1 MESQQKQMAEESRKE
16 RQIRNS
22 INRRIRVH
30 LNQDLHLNQ
39 DKVKEGNLTEVEFN
53 AITVRSLG
61 ILLMNVGS
69 IRTKRSQGV
78 IRLRWQEMM
87 MKMYKQCSW

>member
-1 MESQQKQMAEESRKE
+1 M
-16 RQIRNS
+16 
-22 INRRIRVH
+22 H

-78 IRLRWQEMM
+78 IRLRWQDMM
-87 MKMYKQCSW
+87 MKM

>member
-1 MESQQKQMAEESRKE
+1 MAEESRKE

-87 MKMYKQCSW
+87 MKMYK